1 MDVCFELQGKGFSV
15 NAAYY
20 ATRKIKTQ
28 ACRDWE
34 TDKLHQLDEVKDLVD
49 LTDTWREQG
58 GSFEVHLVHEYPYH
72 VFYNKQGLISSKT
85 FDCSN
90 VEKLL
95 IDLIFG
101 RTMGVDDKNIT
112 KLISEKRVGAQHC
125 IKVKIQLIR

>member
-1 MDVCFELQGKGFSV
+1 MEVQFELQGKGFSV

-28 ACRDWE
+28 ACREWE
-34 TDKLHQLDEVKDLVD
+34 VDKLHQLDDIKDLVD
-49 LTDTWREQG
+49 LKQTWEERG
-58 GSFEVHLVHEYPYH
+58 GYFSIEIVHEYPHH
-72 VFYNKQGLISSKT
+72 VFFNKQGLVSSKT

-101 RTMGVDDKNIT
+101 RTLGIDDKNIV
-112 KLISEKRVGAQHC
+112 KLVSEKRVGAYHN
-125 IKVKIQLIR
+125 IKVKIQLR